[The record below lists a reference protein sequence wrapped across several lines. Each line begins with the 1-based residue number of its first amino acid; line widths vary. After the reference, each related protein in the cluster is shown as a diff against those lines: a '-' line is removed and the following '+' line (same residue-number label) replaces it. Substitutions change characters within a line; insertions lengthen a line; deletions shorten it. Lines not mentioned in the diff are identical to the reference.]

1 MGAEQILIN
10 VAPGETRIA
19 ILEGERLA
27 SLIIS
32 RDGSE
37 SLVGNIYLGRVETVL
52 DGLQAAFV
60 DIGEAR
66 SGFLSVADLWP
77 AGEDRRDDIGDY
89 VSEGDAILVQVLRDP
104 EEDKGAKLTG
114 RVVLTGR
121 DLLYSPS
128 QAGINLSRRISD
140 PDERQRLMEVMD
152 EVVPEDTAGGFILRT
167 AAQEAEAEDLE
178 AEVSRLRARW
188 ETVEAARASGQA
200 PACLDRELAP
210 VFMAL
215 RDFAGTD
222 LKSVIV
228 DDPETLAAL
237 KAYAEAE
244 MPDVT
249 GLLHAHVDRHPLFEA
264 LDVEERID
272 AAIDPYVAL
281 PSGGSLIIS
290 ETPALTAI
298 DVNTGS
304 TEGSG
309 REQSAVKANEEA
321 AREITRQIRLRNL
334 SGLIVVDFVSMRRR
348 DSQDSVNRV
357 LRHALNHDPLRP
369 HVVGFTK
376 LGLLEM
382 TRRRRGASL
391 AEILTG
397 GTVVPRKTP
406 WTVALEALR
415 AVSREAAAR
424 PAPKFEIHVPND
436 VAEAFEGQAAAAL
449 KTLEERLGAA
459 VEVVGEPEFAPET
472 IDVRGVH

>member
-66 SGFLSVADLWP
+66 SGFLSVADLRP

-167 AAQEAEAEDLE
+167 AAQEAEAEE
-178 AEVSRLRARW
+178 RCPACGRGGKRWRRHERRAR
-188 ETVEAARASGQA
+188 R
-200 PACLDRELAP
+200 
-210 VFMAL
+210 
-215 RDFAGTD
+215 
-222 LKSVIV
+222 
-228 DDPETLAAL
+228 
-237 KAYAEAE
+237 
-244 MPDVT
+244 
-249 GLLHAHVDRHPLFEA
+249 
-264 LDVEERID
+264 
-272 AAIDPYVAL
+272 
-281 PSGGSLIIS
+281 
-290 ETPALTAI
+290 
-298 DVNTGS
+298 
-304 TEGSG
+304 
-309 REQSAVKANEEA
+309 
-321 AREITRQIRLRNL
+321 
-334 SGLIVVDFVSMRRR
+334 
-348 DSQDSVNRV
+348 
-357 LRHALNHDPLRP
+357 
-369 HVVGFTK
+369 
-376 LGLLEM
+376 
-382 TRRRRGASL
+382 
-391 AEILTG
+391 
-397 GTVVPRKTP
+397 
-406 WTVALEALR
+406 
-415 AVSREAAAR
+415 R
-424 PAPKFEIHVPND
+424 PASIGNWHRCSWRSGTSPVP
-436 VAEAFEGQAAAAL
+436 
-449 KTLEERLGAA
+449 T
-459 VEVVGEPEFAPET
+459 
-472 IDVRGVH
+472 